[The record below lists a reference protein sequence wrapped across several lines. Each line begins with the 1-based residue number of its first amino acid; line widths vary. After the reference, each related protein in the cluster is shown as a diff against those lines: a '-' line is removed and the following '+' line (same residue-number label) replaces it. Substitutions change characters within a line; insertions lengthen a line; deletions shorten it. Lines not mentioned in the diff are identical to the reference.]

1 MAHFYENLKTVEDYH
16 ASEGIEEERYTEV
29 AEASKASEGDDK
41 AKGAEASKEA
51 EASKGAE
58 GAKASEVAKRAE
70 AVTVDDVKDLV
81 NAAMEGLTDK
91 LKFDILSATKI
102 MSTNDGVEDG
112 GAGGSETKK
121 EE

>member
-16 ASEGIEEERYTEV
+16 ASKGIEEERYTEI

-41 AKGAEASKEA
+41 AMASKA
-51 EASKGAE
+51 SEASKGAE
-58 GAKASEVAKRAE
+58 GAKATEV
-70 AVTVDDVKDLV
+70 VTADDVKDLV

-91 LKFDILSATKI
+91 IKSDILSATKI
-102 MSTNDGVEDG
+102 MSTKDGAEDGSAGVE
-112 GAGGSETKK
+112 KK

>member
-16 ASEGIEEERYTEV
+16 ASKGIEEERYTEV

-41 AKGAEASKEA
+41 AKASEGA

-58 GAKASEVAKRAE
+58 APKGTE
-70 AVTVDDVKDLV
+70 AVTADDVKDLV

-91 LKFDILSATKI
+91 LKSDILSATKI
-102 MSTNDGVEDG
+102 MSTDGAEDG
-112 GAGGSETKK
+112 SAGGDEKK

>member
-16 ASEGIEEERYTEV
+16 ASKGIEEERYTEV
-29 AEASKASEGDDK
+29 TKASEASEGDDK
-41 AKGAEASKEA
+41 AKASKEA

-58 GAKASEVAKRAE
+58 
-70 AVTVDDVKDLV
+70 AVTADDVKDLV

-91 LKFDILSATKI
+91 LKSDILGATKI
-102 MSTNDGVEDG
+102 MSTNEGAEDG
-112 GAGGSETKK
+112 GAGGDEKK

>member
-16 ASEGIEEERYTEV
+16 ASKGIEEERYTEV

-41 AKGAEASKEA
+41 AKAYEASK
-51 EASKGAE
+51 AS
-58 GAKASEVAKRAE
+58 E
-70 AVTVDDVKDLV
+70 AVTADDVKDLV

-91 LKFDILSATKI
+91 LKSDILSASKI
-102 MSTNDGVEDG
+102 MSTDGAEDG
-112 GAGGSETKK
+112 GAGGDEKK

>member
-16 ASEGIEEERYTEV
+16 ASKGIEEERYTEV

-41 AKGAEASKEA
+41 AK
-51 EASKGAE
+51 
-58 GAKASEVAKRAE
+58 ASEAAKESE
-70 AVTVDDVKDLV
+70 AVTADDVKDLV

-91 LKFDILSATKI
+91 LKSDILSATNI
-102 MSTNDGVEDG
+102 MSTNEGAEDDS
-112 GAGGSETKK
+112 AGGDEKK

>member
-16 ASEGIEEERYTEV
+16 ASKGIEEERYTEV
-29 AEASKASEGDDK
+29 AEASKEDDK
-41 AKGAEASKEA
+41 AKAS

-58 GAKASEVAKRAE
+58 
-70 AVTVDDVKDLV
+70 AVTADDVKDLV

-91 LKFDILSATKI
+91 LKSDILSATKI
-102 MSTNDGVEDG
+102 MSTNDGAEDG
-112 GAGGSETKK
+112 GAGDVKK

>member
-16 ASEGIEEERYTEV
+16 ASKGIEEERYTEV
-29 AEASKASEGDDK
+29 AEASEADDK

-58 GAKASEVAKRAE
+58 
-70 AVTVDDVKDLV
+70 AVTADDVKDLI

-91 LKFDILSATKI
+91 LKSDILSASKI
-102 MSTNDGVEDG
+102 MSTNDGAEDG
-112 GAGGSETKK
+112 GAGGDEKK

>member
-16 ASEGIEEERYTEV
+16 ASKGIEEERYTEV
-29 AEASKASEGDDK
+29 AKASEGDDK
-41 AKGAEASKEA
+41 AKASKEA

-58 GAKASEVAKRAE
+58 
-70 AVTVDDVKDLV
+70 AVTADDVKDLV

-91 LKFDILSATKI
+91 LKSDILGATKI
-102 MSTNDGVEDG
+102 MSTNEGAEDG
-112 GAGGSETKK
+112 GAGGDEKK